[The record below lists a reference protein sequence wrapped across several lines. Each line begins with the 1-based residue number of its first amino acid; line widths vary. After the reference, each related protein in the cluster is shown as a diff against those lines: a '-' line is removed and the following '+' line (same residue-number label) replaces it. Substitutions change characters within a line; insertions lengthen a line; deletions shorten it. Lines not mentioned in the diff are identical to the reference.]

1 MKKNIFKVLVGLIF
15 LIAFNVLFFLL
26 GGTERTTTE
35 WISYGFIHFAY
46 LCILLTPL
54 FCKNKKGR
62 TVLNA
67 SLYLRALIYFVIEL
81 IAGIT
86 FIAVNPESIVWPS
99 IVQGVFA
106 ATFLIMQLMSVTAN
120 EVTDES
126 LERQSKE
133 KIYIQELA
141 LNLREAMQSAQDT
154 EVKKKLRGV
163 YEVLNNASTGSC
175 PEAEDIELQLA
186 ANVNALCMNAA
197 SFSPSQI
204 DNCIITIKD
213 ILRKRNAI
221 INKARFA

>member
-1 MKKNIFKVLVGLIF
+1 MKKNIFKVLVGLVF
-15 LIAFNVLFFLL
+15 LVAFNVLFFFL

-67 SLYLRALIYFVIEL
+67 SLYLRALIYFIIAL
-81 IAGIT
+81 IAGIA
-86 FIAVNPESIVWPS
+86 FIAWNPEEILWPT
-99 IVQGVFA
+99 IVQAVIA
-106 ATFLIMQLMSVTAN
+106 TTFLIMQLMSVTAN

-133 KIYIQELA
+133 KVYIQELA
-141 LNLREAMQSAQDT
+141 SNIREAMQNAQDP
-154 EVKKKLRGV
+154 EVRKKLRGV

-175 PEAEDIELQLA
+175 PEAEEIELQLA
-186 ANVNALCMNAA
+186 ANVNALCMNAP
-197 SFSPSQI
+197 SFSSSQI
-204 DNCIITIKD
+204 DNSILTIKET
-213 ILRKRNAI
+213 LRKRNAI
-221 INKARFA
+221 INKSRFS

>member
-106 ATFLIMQLMSVTAN
+106 ATFLIMQLMSVVAN

-126 LERQSKE
+126 IERQNKE
-133 KIYIQELA
+133 KIYMQELA
-141 LNLREAMQSAQDT
+141 QNVREAMLRAQDA
-154 EVKKKLRGV
+154 EVKKKLRGM
-163 YEVLNNASTGSC
+163 YEALDNASIGSC
-175 PEAEDIELQLA
+175 PEAYDSELQLA
-186 ANVNALCMNAA
+186 ACVNALCMNAA
-197 SFSPSQI
+197 NFSPSQI
-204 DNCIITIKD
+204 DDSIITIKE

-221 INKARFA
+221 INRARFS

>member
-204 DNCIITIKD
+204 DNCIITIKE

>member
-81 IAGIT
+81 ITGIT

-141 LNLREAMQSAQDT
+141 LNLREAMQGAQDT

-204 DNCIITIKD
+204 DNSIITIKE

>member
-67 SLYLRALIYFVIEL
+67 SLYLRGLIYFVIEL

-197 SFSPSQI
+197 SFSPSQF
-204 DNCIITIKD
+204 DNCIITIKE